1 MSAVWFW
8 AQLEARLVL
17 AMVFALSAA
26 AKVRSPRAY
35 GEFREA
41 AVALGGPL
49 ASRVIAFG
57 PSSPLL
63 TAVPAAEGA
72 LAVLLL
78 APATAATAL
87 MGALALLLVFSLVLA
102 RAVRRGTQVACHCFG
117 SSRAP
122 VRGAQ
127 LLRNG
132 VLVVVACLGLAGTYA
147 DGVVRHPAP
156 ALLVALVAAAALSW
170 VVVLWDDL
178 TELLAGPA

>member
-1 MSAVWFW
+1 MSAVWYS

-17 AMVFALSAA
+17 ALVFALSAA

-49 ASRVIAFG
+49 VSRVITYG
-57 PSSPLL
+57 PSSLL
-63 TAVPAAEGA
+63 AAVPAAEAA
-72 LAVLLL
+72 LAVLLI
-78 APATAATAL
+78 APATAAAAL
-87 MGALALLLVFSLVLA
+87 LGALALLLLFSLVLA
-102 RAVRRGTQVACHCFG
+102 RAVRRGAQVACHCFG

-132 VLVVVACLGLAGTYA
+132 LLMAMGCLGLAGAYA
-147 DGVVRHPAP
+147 DGAVRHPVP
-156 ALLVALVAAAALSW
+156 VLLVALVAAAALSW

>member
-1 MSAVWFW
+1 MSAVWYW

-17 AMVFALSAA
+17 AMVFVLSAA

-35 GEFREA
+35 GAFREA

-57 PSSPLL
+57 PSLPLL
-63 TAVPAAEGA
+63 TAVPAAEAA
-72 LAVLLL
+72 LAVLLI

-87 MGALALLLVFSLVLA
+87 VGALALLLVFSFVLA
-102 RAVRRGTQVACHCFG
+102 RAVRRGAQVACHCFG
-117 SSRAP
+117 GSRAP
-122 VRGAQ
+122 VRRAQ
-127 LLRNG
+127 LLRDG
-132 VLVVVACLGLAGTYA
+132 LLVAMACLGLAGTYA
-147 DGVVRHPAP
+147 DGTVRHPAP

-178 TELLAGPA
+178 TELLADPA